1 MVFDFKSL
9 WTSFRTGAHGVLRRH
24 PVELLLAA
32 GLSAALVLCYE
43 CDWELDVRLA
53 AVGWGAVL
61 LLAVNL
67 LTGRTPWRRLY
78 WVAWAPLVP
87 LALWPGFG
95 AWLESARGA
104 ITVGLLTPLALLAC
118 RRAVANRR
126 FVFDTVI
133 LLRAALLALLF
144 AYVALGLFQAI
155 LWSAAYIFGFGGAA
169 WVEHAAVD
177 TWIVTSTFVVPLLFM
192 MMLDRWE
199 RSEVH
204 GTRILEVLLD
214 WIVSPAV
221 LIYAAILYLYAF
233 KILVTWSL
241 PEGGVA
247 YLVFGFTSVALA
259 VKALQ
264 ELLGRRIYGWF
275 YDRLSLFA
283 LPAAVLFWIG
293 TLRRVGEYGLTE
305 PRVYLVVCGAVM
317 TFCLAIFLSR
327 RTGRY
332 LWVVLFAMLL
342 FAAVAYVPAL
352 EPGRVAVRSQQA
364 RAERIARSLD
374 RLDSAGRLVLTPVP
388 LADTVRG
395 ARYRELYEA
404 LAYLYLRDT
413 LRLAAFGLSSTER
426 YAELFPSDFAD
437 YVRGWTDRVPA
448 AGTGGATRFF
458 YLPDDAEYALG
469 DGYSRLWLPCY
480 SSWAEFGN
488 DTLRV
493 DVGGERI
500 RIAGAELLA
509 RQLARVGVASC
520 EELRDSRE
528 HIEPLMDYR
537 DARCRII
544 FSDLSL
550 ERTDSLGWRIAG
562 AQLRAVML
570 RWPIRCWAKSSA
582 CGRRAPGASRS
593 AYVFRETCGSSIP
606 AACRRCGRWRS
617 SRRRSR
623 GSKRPANGFR
633 TAGPLCLLSCPRRRR
648 RSVSRCCA
656 APRRPI
662 FRSASGGSPPRRD
675 CGMRSSRSAPRG
687 RSGEVVRGGTT
698 YRSACSL

>member
-1 MVFDFKSL
+1 M
-9 WTSFRTGAHGVLRRH
+9 
-24 PVELLLAA
+24 
-32 GLSAALVLCYE
+32 
-43 CDWELDVRLA
+43 
-53 AVGWGAVL
+53 
-61 LLAVNL
+61 
-67 LTGRTPWRRLY
+67 
-78 WVAWAPLVP
+78 
-87 LALWPGFG
+87 
-95 AWLESARGA
+95 
-104 ITVGLLTPLALLAC
+104 
-118 RRAVANRR
+118 
-126 FVFDTVI
+126 
-133 LLRAALLALLF
+133 
-144 AYVALGLFQAI
+144 
-155 LWSAAYIFGFGGAA
+155 
-169 WVEHAAVD
+169 
-177 TWIVTSTFVVPLLFM
+177 
-192 MMLDRWE
+192 
-199 RSEVH
+199 
-204 GTRILEVLLD
+204 LLD

-404 LAYLYLRDT
+404 LAYLYSRDT

-448 AGTGGATRFF
+448 AGTGGGATRFF

-544 FSDLSL
+544 FSGLSL

-570 RWPIRCWAKSSA
+570 R
-582 CGRRAPGASRS
+582 
-593 AYVFRETCGSSIP
+593 
-606 AACRRCGRWRS
+606 
-617 SRRRSR
+617 
-623 GSKRPANGFR
+623 
-633 TAGPLCLLSCPRRRR
+633 
-648 RSVSRCCA
+648 
-656 APRRPI
+656 
-662 FRSASGGSPPRRD
+662 
-675 CGMRSSRSAPRG
+675 
-687 RSGEVVRGGTT
+687 
-698 YRSACSL
+698 

>member
-264 ELLGRRIYGWF
+264 ELLGRRI
-275 YDRLSLFA
+275 
-283 LPAAVLFWIG
+283 
-293 TLRRVGEYGLTE
+293 
-305 PRVYLVVCGAVM
+305 
-317 TFCLAIFLSR
+317 
-327 RTGRY
+327 
-332 LWVVLFAMLL
+332 
-342 FAAVAYVPAL
+342 
-352 EPGRVAVRSQQA
+352 
-364 RAERIARSLD
+364 
-374 RLDSAGRLVLTPVP
+374 
-388 LADTVRG
+388 
-395 ARYRELYEA
+395 
-404 LAYLYLRDT
+404 
-413 LRLAAFGLSSTER
+413 
-426 YAELFPSDFAD
+426 
-437 YVRGWTDRVPA
+437 
-448 AGTGGATRFF
+448 
-458 YLPDDAEYALG
+458 
-469 DGYSRLWLPCY
+469 
-480 SSWAEFGN
+480 
-488 DTLRV
+488 
-493 DVGGERI
+493 
-500 RIAGAELLA
+500 
-509 RQLARVGVASC
+509 
-520 EELRDSRE
+520 
-528 HIEPLMDYR
+528 
-537 DARCRII
+537 
-544 FSDLSL
+544 
-550 ERTDSLGWRIAG
+550 
-562 AQLRAVML
+562 
-570 RWPIRCWAKSSA
+570 
-582 CGRRAPGASRS
+582 
-593 AYVFRETCGSSIP
+593 
-606 AACRRCGRWRS
+606 
-617 SRRRSR
+617 
-623 GSKRPANGFR
+623 
-633 TAGPLCLLSCPRRRR
+633 
-648 RSVSRCCA
+648 
-656 APRRPI
+656 
-662 FRSASGGSPPRRD
+662 
-675 CGMRSSRSAPRG
+675 
-687 RSGEVVRGGTT
+687 
-698 YRSACSL
+698 

>member
-43 CDWELDVRLA
+43 CDWEPDVRLA

-95 AWLESARGA
+95 AWLDSARGA

-247 YLVFGFTSVALA
+247 YLVFGFTITALL
-259 VKALQ
+259 VKALRLPL
-264 ELLGRRIYGWF
+264 EKRTLDWF
-275 YDRLSLFA
+275 YDRFSLLA
-283 LPAAVLFWIG
+283 LPLVALFWVG
-293 TLRRVGEYGLTE
+293 VARRVGEYGLTVS
-305 PRVYLVVCGAVM
+305 RIYLLLCGGLM
-317 TFCLAIFLSR
+317 TFCILLFLSR
-327 RTGRY
+327 RAGRY
-332 LWVVLFAMLL
+332 LWVVLAAIVA
-342 FAAVAYVPAL
+342 FAAVAYIPAL
-352 EPGRVAVRSQQA
+352 EPERAALRSQT
-364 RAERIARSLD
+364 RRVERIAERLG
-374 RLDSAGRLVLTPVP
+374 RLDAATGRLSLAPAS
-388 LADTVRG
+388 LADTTFRKE
-395 ARYRELYEA
+395 YRELYEA
-404 LAYLYLRDT
+404 LAYVERDS
-413 LRLAAFGLSSTER
+413 AAFARFGVEESNDLVEILPTVMH
-426 YAELFPSDFAD
+426 D
-437 YVRGWTDRVPA
+437 YVQWGWEPAVGEVVEANPSVGVCLPRNVCVEIDEDDRFSRCYVNL
-448 AGTGGATRFF
+448 TEWNS
-458 YLPDDAEYALG
+458 DSYA
-469 DGYSRLWLPCY
+469 
-480 SSWAEFGN
+480 FVN
-488 DTLRV
+488 DTLRFYL
-493 DVGGERI
+493 GEERPVLEI
-500 RIAGAELLA
+500 TGAEVLEKQLGQSGFDPSQGVEPTGEQTLQLLCYSDD
-509 RQLARVGVASC
+509 RCCILFERLLI
-520 EELRDSRE
+520 ERRDSADV
-528 HIEPLMDYR
+528 IT
-537 DARCRII
+537 
-544 FSDLSL
+544 SL
-550 ERTDSLGWRIAG
+550 AVHSLW
-562 AQLRAVML
+562 LR
-570 RWPIRCWAKSSA
+570 
-582 CGRRAPGASRS
+582 
-593 AYVFRETCGSSIP
+593 
-606 AACRRCGRWRS
+606 
-617 SRRRSR
+617 
-623 GSKRPANGFR
+623 
-633 TAGPLCLLSCPRRRR
+633 
-648 RSVSRCCA
+648 
-656 APRRPI
+656 
-662 FRSASGGSPPRRD
+662 
-675 CGMRSSRSAPRG
+675 
-687 RSGEVVRGGTT
+687 
-698 YRSACSL
+698 

>member
-43 CDWELDVRLA
+43 CDWEPDVRLA

-67 LTGRTPWRRLY
+67 LTGRTLWRRLY

-317 TFCLAIFLSR
+317 TFCLAIFLSHR
-327 RTGRY
+327 RAALPPQLSPAEEKAR
-332 LWVVLFAMLL
+332 VEMLRR
-342 FAAVAYVPAL
+342 AAKADLPARI
-352 EPGRVAVRSQQA
+352 G
-364 RAERIARSLD
+364 RIAAETGLRYAKLSIRASRTKWGSCSGRNHVSLSLFLMTLPEHLRDYVIVHELCHTVHHDHSPRFHALVD
-374 RLDSAGRLVLTPVP
+374 RLVGGREKALS
-388 LADTVRG
+388 
-395 ARYRELYEA
+395 RELR
-404 LAYLYLRDT
+404 AY
-413 LRLAAFGLSSTER
+413 A
-426 YAELFPSDFAD
+426 
-437 YVRGWTDRVPA
+437 
-448 AGTGGATRFF
+448 
-458 YLPDDAEYALG
+458 
-469 DGYSRLWLPCY
+469 
-480 SSWAEFGN
+480 
-488 DTLRV
+488 
-493 DVGGERI
+493 I
-500 RIAGAELLA
+500 R
-509 RQLARVGVASC
+509 
-520 EELRDSRE
+520 
-528 HIEPLMDYR
+528 
-537 DARCRII
+537 
-544 FSDLSL
+544 
-550 ERTDSLGWRIAG
+550 
-562 AQLRAVML
+562 
-570 RWPIRCWAKSSA
+570 
-582 CGRRAPGASRS
+582 
-593 AYVFRETCGSSIP
+593 
-606 AACRRCGRWRS
+606 
-617 SRRRSR
+617 
-623 GSKRPANGFR
+623 
-633 TAGPLCLLSCPRRRR
+633 
-648 RSVSRCCA
+648 
-656 APRRPI
+656 
-662 FRSASGGSPPRRD
+662 
-675 CGMRSSRSAPRG
+675 
-687 RSGEVVRGGTT
+687 
-698 YRSACSL
+698 

>member
-1 MVFDFKSL
+1 MRLGAGRAARGRGVGSRSAARGQSAD
-9 WTSFRTGAHGVLRRH
+9 RTDALAEALLGGVGAARAAGPVAGIRRVAGFGARGDHRRVAH
-24 PVELLLAA
+24 PVGAA
-32 GLSAALVLCYE
+32 GLPPGRGEPPFCLRHGDSAA
-43 CDWELDVRLA
+43 R
-53 AVGWGAVL
+53 
-61 LLAVNL
+61 
-67 LTGRTPWRRLY
+67 
-78 WVAWAPLVP
+78 
-87 LALWPGFG
+87 
-95 AWLESARGA
+95 
-104 ITVGLLTPLALLAC
+104 
-118 RRAVANRR
+118 
-126 FVFDTVI
+126 
-133 LLRAALLALLF
+133 ALLALLF

-352 EPGRVAVRSQQA
+352 EPDGSPS
-364 RAERIARSLD
+364 ARS
-374 RLDSAGRLVLTPVP
+374 RHAPNVSPGRSTGS
-388 LADTVRG
+388 T
-395 ARYRELYEA
+395 
-404 LAYLYLRDT
+404 LRD
-413 LRLAAFGLSSTER
+413 
-426 YAELFPSDFAD
+426 
-437 YVRGWTDRVPA
+437 V
-448 AGTGGATRFF
+448 
-458 YLPDDAEYALG
+458 
-469 DGYSRLWLPCY
+469 
-480 SSWAEFGN
+480 
-488 DTLRV
+488 
-493 DVGGERI
+493 
-500 RIAGAELLA
+500 
-509 RQLARVGVASC
+509 SC
-520 EELRDSRE
+520 
-528 HIEPLMDYR
+528 
-537 DARCRII
+537 
-544 FSDLSL
+544 
-550 ERTDSLGWRIAG
+550 
-562 AQLRAVML
+562 
-570 RWPIRCWAKSSA
+570 
-582 CGRRAPGASRS
+582 
-593 AYVFRETCGSSIP
+593 
-606 AACRRCGRWRS
+606 
-617 SRRRSR
+617 
-623 GSKRPANGFR
+623 
-633 TAGPLCLLSCPRRRR
+633 
-648 RSVSRCCA
+648 
-656 APRRPI
+656 
-662 FRSASGGSPPRRD
+662 
-675 CGMRSSRSAPRG
+675 
-687 RSGEVVRGGTT
+687 
-698 YRSACSL
+698 

>member
-1 MVFDFKSL
+1 M
-9 WTSFRTGAHGVLRRH
+9 
-24 PVELLLAA
+24 
-32 GLSAALVLCYE
+32 
-43 CDWELDVRLA
+43 
-53 AVGWGAVL
+53 
-61 LLAVNL
+61 
-67 LTGRTPWRRLY
+67 
-78 WVAWAPLVP
+78 
-87 LALWPGFG
+87 
-95 AWLESARGA
+95 
-104 ITVGLLTPLALLAC
+104 
-118 RRAVANRR
+118 
-126 FVFDTVI
+126 
-133 LLRAALLALLF
+133 
-144 AYVALGLFQAI
+144 
-155 LWSAAYIFGFGGAA
+155 
-169 WVEHAAVD
+169 
-177 TWIVTSTFVVPLLFM
+177 TSTFVVPLLFM

-317 TFCLAIFLSR
+317 TFCLAIFLFAPHGDATS
-327 RTGRY
+327 GSCF
-332 LWVVLFAMLL
+332 FAMLL

-413 LRLAAFGLSSTER
+413 LRLAAFGLRLDGAVCRTFSPRTSPITCGDGR
-426 YAELFPSDFAD
+426 IVCRRPA
-437 YVRGWTDRVPA
+437 PA
-448 AGTGGATRFF
+448 AARRASFTFRTTRSTRSATAIRVSGCPATPPGPSSGTTRCGWMSAANGSGS
-458 YLPDDAEYALG
+458 PG
-469 DGYSRLWLPCY
+469 RSCSR
-480 SSWAEFGN
+480 
-488 DTLRV
+488 
-493 DVGGERI
+493 
-500 RIAGAELLA
+500 A
-509 RQLARVGVASC
+509 RLARVGVASC

-528 HIEPLMDYR
+528 HIEPLMDYC

-570 RWPIRCWAKSSA
+570 R
-582 CGRRAPGASRS
+582 
-593 AYVFRETCGSSIP
+593 
-606 AACRRCGRWRS
+606 
-617 SRRRSR
+617 
-623 GSKRPANGFR
+623 
-633 TAGPLCLLSCPRRRR
+633 
-648 RSVSRCCA
+648 
-656 APRRPI
+656 
-662 FRSASGGSPPRRD
+662 
-675 CGMRSSRSAPRG
+675 
-687 RSGEVVRGGTT
+687 
-698 YRSACSL
+698 

>member
-24 PVELLLAA
+24 PVEPLLAA
-32 GLSAALVLCYE
+32 GLSAALVLCHE

-332 LWVVLFAMLL
+332 LWVVLFAMFL

-352 EPGRVAVRSQQA
+352 ESGRVAVRSQQA

-404 LAYLYLRDT
+404 LAYLYLWDT

-448 AGTGGATRFF
+448 ADTDGGATRFF

-528 HIEPLMDYR
+528 HIESLMDYR

-570 RWPIRCWAKSSA
+570 R
-582 CGRRAPGASRS
+582 
-593 AYVFRETCGSSIP
+593 
-606 AACRRCGRWRS
+606 
-617 SRRRSR
+617 
-623 GSKRPANGFR
+623 
-633 TAGPLCLLSCPRRRR
+633 
-648 RSVSRCCA
+648 
-656 APRRPI
+656 
-662 FRSASGGSPPRRD
+662 
-675 CGMRSSRSAPRG
+675 
-687 RSGEVVRGGTT
+687 
-698 YRSACSL
+698 

>member
-264 ELLGRRIYGWF
+264 ELLGRRIYSWF

-448 AGTGGATRFF
+448 AGTDGGATRFF
-458 YLPDDAEYALG
+458 SLPDDAE
-469 DGYSRLWLPCY
+469 
-480 SSWAEFGN
+480 
-488 DTLRV
+488 
-493 DVGGERI
+493 
-500 RIAGAELLA
+500 
-509 RQLARVGVASC
+509 
-520 EELRDSRE
+520 
-528 HIEPLMDYR
+528 
-537 DARCRII
+537 
-544 FSDLSL
+544 
-550 ERTDSLGWRIAG
+550 
-562 AQLRAVML
+562 
-570 RWPIRCWAKSSA
+570 
-582 CGRRAPGASRS
+582 
-593 AYVFRETCGSSIP
+593 
-606 AACRRCGRWRS
+606 
-617 SRRRSR
+617 
-623 GSKRPANGFR
+623 
-633 TAGPLCLLSCPRRRR
+633 
-648 RSVSRCCA
+648 
-656 APRRPI
+656 
-662 FRSASGGSPPRRD
+662 
-675 CGMRSSRSAPRG
+675 
-687 RSGEVVRGGTT
+687 
-698 YRSACSL
+698 

>member
-1 MVFDFKSL
+1 MIAGYTPGRTATISTTVYQL
-9 WTSFRTGAHGVLRRH
+9 WRTNDDRQAFFWVA
-24 PVELLLAA
+24 VNLAI
-32 GLSAALVLCYE
+32 SAV
-43 CDWELDVRLA
+43 V
-53 AVGWGAVL
+53 

-332 LWVVLFAMLL
+332 LWVVLFAMFL

-448 AGTGGATRFF
+448 ADTDGGATRFF

-570 RWPIRCWAKSSA
+570 R
-582 CGRRAPGASRS
+582 
-593 AYVFRETCGSSIP
+593 
-606 AACRRCGRWRS
+606 
-617 SRRRSR
+617 
-623 GSKRPANGFR
+623 
-633 TAGPLCLLSCPRRRR
+633 
-648 RSVSRCCA
+648 
-656 APRRPI
+656 
-662 FRSASGGSPPRRD
+662 
-675 CGMRSSRSAPRG
+675 
-687 RSGEVVRGGTT
+687 
-698 YRSACSL
+698 